1 VIRQV
6 IRLLGIIFLVSAVW
20 TSPSYAVN
28 PEEML
33 ADPEMEENARAV
45 SRHLRCVV
53 CQNQSID
60 DSDAQLARDMRVLV
74 RERIMAGDTNR
85 EVLDYMVSRYG
96 NYVLLKPPFEA
107 STYVLWIG
115 PAVIFFL
122 GLVAVGVFMYQ
133 RRPQVVPITSSNR
146 TSETPRLTEEEQ
158 KKLDKLLGKDN

>member
-1 VIRQV
+1 M
-6 IRLLGIIFLVSAVW
+6 IRLLGVILLISAVW
-20 TSPSYAVN
+20 ASPSYAVN
-28 PEEML
+28 PEEIL
-33 ADPEMEENARAV
+33 SDPEMEENARAV

-60 DSDAQLARDMRVLV
+60 DSDAELARDMRVLV

-115 PAVIFFL
+115 PGVIFLL
-122 GLVAVGVFMYQ
+122 GLIAVGVFMYQ
-133 RRPQVVPITSSNR
+133 RRPQTVPLDQRGRNGK
-146 TSETPRLTEEEQ
+146 ETGLTDEER
-158 KKLDKLLGKDN
+158 KKLDKLMGRDN

>member
-1 VIRQV
+1 MT
-6 IRLLGIIFLVSAVW
+6 RLLGIILLVTTVW

-28 PEEML
+28 PDEML

-60 DSDAQLARDMRVLV
+60 DSDAELAGDMRVLV

-122 GLVAVGVFMYQ
+122 GMIAVGVFMYQ
-133 RRPQVVPITSSNR
+133 RRPQVVPMVSENRSSG
-146 TSETPRLTEEEQ
+146 SPRLTEEEQ
-158 KKLDKLLGKDN
+158 RKLDMLLGKDN

>member
-1 VIRQV
+1 M
-6 IRLLGIIFLVSAVW
+6 IRLLGAILLISAVW
-20 TSPSYAVN
+20 TSPTYAVN
-28 PEEML
+28 PDEIL
-33 ADPEMEENARAV
+33 ADPEMEVNARAV

-60 DSDAQLARDMRVLV
+60 DSDAELARDMRVLV

-115 PAVIFFL
+115 PAVIFLL
-122 GLVAVGVFMYQ
+122 GGLAVGVFMYQ
-133 RRPQVVPITSSNR
+133 RRPRPIPIGER
-146 TSETPRLTEEEQ
+146 KKGQGTPGLTDAER
-158 KKLDKLLGKDN
+158 KKLDKLMDKDN

>member
-1 VIRQV
+1 M
-6 IRLLGIIFLVSAVW
+6 IRLLGVILLISAVW
-20 TSPSYAVN
+20 ASPSYAVN
-28 PEEML
+28 PEEIL
-33 ADPEMEENARAV
+33 SDPEMEENARAV

-60 DSDAQLARDMRVLV
+60 DSDAELARDMRVLV

-115 PAVIFFL
+115 PGVIFLL
-122 GLVAVGVFMYQ
+122 GLIAVGVFMYQ
-133 RRPQVVPITSSNR
+133 RRPQTVPLDQRSRNGKER
-146 TSETPRLTEEEQ
+146 GLTDEER
-158 KKLDKLLGKDN
+158 KKLDKLMGRDN

>member
-1 VIRQV
+1 M
-6 IRLLGIIFLVSAVW
+6 IRLLSVLVLISAVW
-20 TSPSYAVN
+20 ASPAYAVN

-33 ADPEMEENARAV
+33 SDPEMEENARAV

-60 DSDAQLARDMRVLV
+60 DSDAELARDMRVLV
-74 RERIMAGDTNR
+74 RERIMAGDSNR

-115 PAVIFFL
+115 PAVIFIL
-122 GLVAVGVFMYQ
+122 GLIAVGVFMYQ
-133 RRPQVVPITSSNR
+133 RRPKVVPTGGSAR
-146 TSETPRLTEEEQ
+146 TRDAPSLSEEEQ
-158 KKLDKLLGKDN
+158 KKLDKLLGKDS

>member
-1 VIRQV
+1 M
-6 IRLLGIIFLVSAVW
+6 IRLLSVILLISAVW
-20 TSPSYAVN
+20 ASPSHAVN

-60 DSDAQLARDMRVLV
+60 DSDAELARDMRVLV

-115 PAVIFFL
+115 PAVIFVL
-122 GLVAVGVFMYQ
+122 GLIAVGVFMYQ
-133 RRPQVVPITSSNR
+133 RRPQVVPISSDNR
-146 TSETPRLTEEEQ
+146 ASGPSRLTEEEQ